1 MEGITQEIRNGV
13 IINRVNLSRATVNEA
28 SELRN
33 LLDEQIT
40 VGHSKIVVDLS
51 QCTYLDTVLVGILVA
66 THKKLLVKGEELYI
80 VSTLGPAKE
89 LLFQITAISRVLNI
103 FETTEDAVR
112 SFSNR
117 RVAREFSKSFS
128 STF

>member
-1 MEGITQEIRNGV
+1 LEGITQEIRGDV
-13 IINRVNLSRATVNEA
+13 IINRVDLLRATVNEA

-51 QCTYLDTVLVGILVA
+51 QCTHLDTVLIGVLVA
-66 THKKLLVKGEELYI
+66 THKKLLAKGEELYI
-80 VSTLGPAKE
+80 VNTLGPEKE

-112 SFSNR
+112 SFGNR
-117 RVAREFSKSFS
+117 RVAWEFS
-128 STF
+128 

>member
-1 MEGITQEIRNGV
+1 MEGITQEIRSGV

-28 SELRN
+28 SELRK

-40 VGHSKIVVDLS
+40 VGHSKIVVDLT
-51 QCTYLDTVLVGILVA
+51 QCIYMDTVLIGVLVA
-66 THKKLLVKGEELYI
+66 SHKKLVAKGEELYI
-80 VSTLGPAKE
+80 VNTLGPEKE
-89 LLFQITAISRVLNI
+89 LLFQITAISSVLNI

-117 RVAREFSKSFS
+117 RVAWDFS
-128 STF
+128 

>member
-1 MEGITQEIRNGV
+1 LEGITQEIKGGV
-13 IINRVNLSRATVNEA
+13 IINRVNLLRVTVNEA

-33 LLDEQIT
+33 LLDEQIS

-51 QCTYLDTVLVGILVA
+51 QCTHLDTTIIGVLVA

-80 VSTLGPAKE
+80 VNTQDPAKGP
-89 LLFQITAISRVLNI
+89 LFHLTGISRVLNT
-103 FETTEDAVR
+103 FETTGDAVK

-117 RVAREFSKSFS
+117 RVAWDFS
-128 STF
+128 

>member
-1 MEGITQEIRNGV
+1 LEGITQEIRSGV
-13 IINRVNLSRATVNEA
+13 IINRVNLSRATANEA

-33 LLDEQIT
+33 LLDEQIA

-51 QCTYLDTVLVGILVA
+51 QCTQLDSVLIGVLVA
-66 THKKLLVKGEELYI
+66 THKKLLAKGEELYI
-80 VSTLGPAKE
+80 VNTLGPEKE

-103 FETTEDAVR
+103 FESTEDALR

-117 RVAREFSKSFS
+117 RVAWDFS
-128 STF
+128 